1 MATTPSTPS
10 PTETDPQPSDVLP
23 ATRVVVRKT
32 RKLEE
37 VVQDLARLGHVFF
50 VGEWRGYKPEEIRFS
65 SRKDGSKQ
73 LMKMLRHN
81 FEVGHD
87 DLTESLS
94 VSQGLEES
102 FDLSK
107 SAELIPFK
115 KGTRVVVVVGQY
127 IVDKGVRSARA
138 LEMHLISS

>member
-1 MATTPSTPS
+1 MATPNNPS
-10 PTETDPQPSDVLP
+10 PTETDPQHSENMP
-23 ATRVVVRKT
+23 ATKVLVRKN

-37 VVQDLARLGHVFF
+37 IVQDLAKLGQVFF
-50 VGEWRGYKPEEIRFS
+50 VGEWRGYKPEEIRFT

-81 FEVGHD
+81 FEVGHE

-94 VSQGLEES
+94 VSQGLDEG

-107 SAELIPFK
+107 ASELVPFK
-115 KGTRVVVVVGQY
+115 KGNRVVVVVGQY
-127 IVDKGVRSARA
+127 LVDKGVRSARA
-138 LEMHLISS
+138 LEMHVIGS